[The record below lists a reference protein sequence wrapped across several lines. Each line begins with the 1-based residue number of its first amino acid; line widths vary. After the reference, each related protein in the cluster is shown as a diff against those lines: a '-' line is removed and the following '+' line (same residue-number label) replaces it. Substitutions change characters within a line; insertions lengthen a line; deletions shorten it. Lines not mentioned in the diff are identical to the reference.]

1 MNNKQNS
8 VSSYQWLF
16 FTLSD
21 CFLIQVAI
29 PVPLRQQF
37 TYLVPQALQQPKILL
52 GEQVLVPFGHRQVI
66 GVVIG
71 LKPDENATLD
81 AKKIKP
87 IISRVNPDHA
97 IPDELIKLLT
107 ISAHYYQHPIGEVF
121 QHALPVLLRQTA
133 PAIPDKE
140 VVWRTSTHDISLV
153 LTQLTKKR
161 AVKQAAL
168 LSLIAKHQHITW
180 PELRTLGYSKQQ
192 LTALEEKHFIQAIE
206 QKPTVFHWQD
216 ASVNTSDKL
225 SLSTEQAVA
234 VAAISQQNTT
244 FQCHLLHGITGSGK
258 TEVYL
263 QAMEAILA
271 KNLQVLV
278 LVPEIGLTPQMLARF
293 EQRYNVPV
301 VLHHSGLNDKERF
314 TTWQHAKQGNAAI
327 IIGTRSAVFTP
338 CSQLGMIIVDEEH
351 DPSFKQQDS
360 FRYHGRDLA
369 IIRAR
374 QQNIPIVLGS
384 ATPSFESLANA
395 NVNKYCYHQL
405 TKRPG
410 NSVQATLKLIDVNGQ
425 SMASGLTPTTIDAIN
440 QTIAKDEQVLVFI
453 NRRGF
458 SPAINCKECH
468 WVADCQRC
476 NRPYTLHK
484 SQGLLIC
491 HHCNSQKR
499 IPKQCPDCGSIRIT
513 PVGQGTEQVEQWLT
527 ERFSEHSVVRID
539 RDSTRRKG
547 ELSKRLEQVANKQ
560 HHILIGTQML
570 AKGHHFPDVTLV
582 IMLDIDGALF
592 SVDYR
597 AAEHMA
603 QLLEQVAGRAGRASK
618 PGTVLIQTQ
627 YPQHPLLHQL
637 VHQGYAEFANT
648 GLQEREWAKLP
659 PYSYQALIRAE
670 ANKPYLPE
678 QFLRKISQLRL
689 SCNLAGPMPAAMEKK
704 AGKYRYHLLV
714 QADSR
719 KLLHQSL
726 QIILTEVENIEGGS
740 KVRWSIDV
748 DPIDLS
754 W

>member
-1 MNNKQNS
+1 M
-8 VSSYQWLF
+8 
-16 FTLSD
+16 SD
-21 CFLIQVAI
+21 CFLVQVAI

-37 TYLVPQALQQPKILL
+37 TYLVPQALQHPKISV
-52 GEQVLVPFGHRQVI
+52 GEQVLVPFGSRQVI
-66 GVVIG
+66 GVIIG
-71 LKPDENATLD
+71 LQPDENIAFDL
-81 AKKIKP
+81 KKLKSIV
-87 IISRVNPDHA
+87 SRVNPEHA
-97 IPDELIKLLT
+97 IPNDLIKLLT

-121 QHALPVLLRQTA
+121 QHALPVLLRQIS
-133 PAIPDKE
+133 PSMPEKE
-140 VVWRTSTHDISLV
+140 RVWRSSTNDVSL
-153 LTQLTKKR
+153 LLAQLTKKR
-161 AVKQAAL
+161 AMKQAAL
-168 LSLIAKHQHITW
+168 LLLIAKHQNITW

-192 LTALEEKHFIQAIE
+192 LTALEEKQFIHAVE
-206 QKPTVFHWQD
+206 QELTKFNWQEN
-216 ASVNTSDKL
+216 SINNSDKL

-234 VAAISQQNTT
+234 VAAISQHKTK

-263 QAMEAILA
+263 QAMEPILA
-271 KNLQVLV
+271 ENMQVLV

-293 EQRYNVPV
+293 EQRFNVPV

-314 TTWQHAKQGNAAI
+314 ATWQHAKQGNAAI

-338 CSQLGMIIVDEEH
+338 CNQLGMIIVDEEH

-395 NVNKYCYHQL
+395 NLKKYCYHQL

-425 SMASGLTPTTIDAIN
+425 SMASGLTPATVQAIS

-499 IPKQCPDCGSIRIT
+499 IPKQCPDCGSIRIN

-527 ERFSEHSVVRID
+527 ERFSDHSVVRID

-547 ELSKRLEQVANKQ
+547 ELSKRLEQVATKQ

-582 IMLDIDGALF
+582 VMLDIDGALF
-592 SVDYR
+592 SIDYR

-618 PGTVLIQTQ
+618 PGTVYIQTQ

-648 GLQEREWAKLP
+648 GLQERKWAKLP
-659 PYSYQALIRAE
+659 PYSFQALIRAE
-670 ANKPYLPE
+670 ANTPYLPE
-678 QFLRKISQLRL
+678 QFLRQISQLSL
-689 SCNLAGPMPAAMEKK
+689 ACNLAGPMPAAMEKK

-719 KLLHQSL
+719 KRLHQSL
-726 QIILTEVENIEGGS
+726 QMILSEIDSIESHS

>member
-1 MNNKQNS
+1 M
-8 VSSYQWLF
+8 
-16 FTLSD
+16 SD
-21 CFLIQVAI
+21 CFLVQVAI
-29 PVPLRQQF
+29 PVPLRQHF
-37 TYLVPQALQQPKILL
+37 TYIVPLPLL
-52 GEQVLVPFGHRQVI
+52 TTDITIGEQVLVPFGHRQVI
-66 GVVIG
+66 GVVTSIQTECPMNIEQQK
-71 LKPDENATLD
+71 LKS
-81 AKKIKP
+81 
-87 IISRVNPDHA
+87 IISRVNPENA
-97 IPDELIKLLT
+97 IPAELIKLLT
-107 ISAHYYQHPIGEVF
+107 LTANYYQHPIGEVF
-121 QHALPVLLRQTA
+121 QHALPVLLRQISPVKIEKTLA
-133 PAIPDKE
+133 
-140 VVWRTSTHDISLV
+140 WQTSQDITLA
-153 LTQLTKKR
+153 LEKLTKKR
-161 AVKQAAL
+161 AIKQAAL
-168 LSLIAKHQHITW
+168 LSLIDKHKNITW

-192 LTALEEKHFIQAIE
+192 LTALENKQLINATEVIPKTFTWKEADLNSADRL
-206 QKPTVFHWQD
+206 T
-216 ASVNTSDKL
+216 
-225 SLSTEQAVA
+225 LSTEQALA
-234 VAAISQQNTT
+234 VAAISQGKTT
-244 FQCHLLHGITGSGK
+244 FQSHLLHGITGSGK

-263 QAMEAILA
+263 QAMEPVLA
-271 KNLQVLV
+271 QNQQILV

-293 EQRYNVPV
+293 EQRFNVPV
-301 VLHHSGLNDKERF
+301 FLHHSGLNDKERF
-314 TTWQHAKQGNAAI
+314 ATWLQAKQGNAAI

-338 CSQLGMIIVDEEH
+338 CRHLGMIIVDEEH

-360 FRYHGRDLA
+360 FRYHGRDIA
-369 IIRAR
+369 ILRAR

-395 NVNKYCYHQL
+395 NTGKYHYHQL
-405 TKRPG
+405 TERPG
-410 NSVQATLKLIDVNGQ
+410 NSVPASLKLIDVNSQ
-425 SMASGLTPTTIDAIN
+425 PLSSGLTPATISAIKH
-440 QTIAKDEQVLVFI
+440 TLAKDEQVLVFI

-484 SQGLLIC
+484 AQGLLIC

-499 IPKQCPDCGSIRIT
+499 IPKQCPDCGSVRIN
-513 PVGQGTEQVEQWLT
+513 PVGQGTEQVEQWL
-527 ERFSEHSVVRID
+527 SEQFTDHSVVRID

-547 ELSKRLEQVANKQ
+547 ELSKRLEQVAEKQ

-582 IMLDIDGALF
+582 VMLDIDGALF

-637 VHQGYAEFANT
+637 VNQGYTEFAKT
-648 GLQEREWAKLP
+648 GLQERQWAKLP
-659 PYSYQALIRAE
+659 PYSFQALIRAE
-670 ANKPYLPE
+670 ANTPYLPE
-678 QFLRKISQLRL
+678 QFLRSISQLSL
-689 SCNLAGPMPAAMEKK
+689 PCNLAGPMPAAMEKK
-704 AGKYRYHLLV
+704 AGKFRFHLLV

-719 KLLHQSL
+719 KVLHQG
-726 QIILTEVENIEGGS
+726 ILTILSAVEENDLNT